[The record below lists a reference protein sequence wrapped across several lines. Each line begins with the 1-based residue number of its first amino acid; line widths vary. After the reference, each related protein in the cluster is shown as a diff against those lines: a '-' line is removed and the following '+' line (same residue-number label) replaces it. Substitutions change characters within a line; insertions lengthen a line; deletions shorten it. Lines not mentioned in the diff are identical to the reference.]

1 MSKIEKSYEYKSIQ
15 GPVHKEGMKKR
26 FINHE
31 SCDCGDGYGP
41 RYWYH
46 GWEKSNQWYRKIE
59 RFIEKHIGNS
69 FNETYSKFLKTFLS
83 PDKFI
88 CRNTARDIFLSYFS
102 KNFKWS
108 GKYEGD
114 YYLDE
119 DGNIQKYNSNK
130 VNRKVNKTPISFIW
144 NKNDYPITN
153 ELLSILKMVFGD
165 NEAIIT
171 ERVYNKN
178 EMEVIY
184 RKIKQDTHVVFGFGD
199 ESTQKLCGKMMNSGL
214 SFFVPVEYAYI
225 ESSSFSDNMKK
236 YYMYKHEMN
245 QIKKYRNWKR
255 SYDGE
260 LYLRTYKLKQK
271 EQELLDND
279 ITIERLG
286 FDKLTSF
293 RGLEYHGQKRKR
305 KSSV

>member
-15 GPVHKEGMKKR
+15 GPIHKEGMKKR
-26 FINHE
+26 FINQE
-31 SCDCGDGYGP
+31 SCECDDEYGP
-41 RYWYH
+41 RYWHH
-46 GWEKSNQWYRKIE
+46 GWEESIQRYRKIE

-69 FNETYSKFLKTFLS
+69 FNETYSKFLKTFLF

-88 CRNTARDIFLSYFS
+88 FRDTARDIFLSYFS

-108 GKYEGD
+108 GGYEGD

-119 DGNIQKYNSNK
+119 GGNIQKYNSNK

-178 EMEVIY
+178 EAETIY
-184 RKIKQDTHVVFGFGD
+184 RKIKQNDRVAFGFGD
-199 ESTQKLCGKMMNSGL
+199 ESTRKLCGKMMNSGL

-225 ESSSFSDNMKK
+225 EPSSFSDNMKEH
-236 YYMYKHEMN
+236 YMYKHKMN
-245 QIKKYRNWKR
+245 QVKKYHKWKR